1 MLATERAAAIE
12 DHRVLDGLLVRTAA
26 GESAAFRALYD
37 QTGPRLFAICLRLGR
52 NRALAEEF
60 LQEGYARIWERAG
73 QFDATRGSAWAW
85 MVAIVRNHA
94 IDQIR
99 AMRRDLAPE
108 SEGLEIADPI
118 AVGGMEMHVE
128 MIGVLRRLEEFDE
141 GPRRAIILAYRDGLS
156 YEELAGRMGIPV
168 GTAKTWVSRG
178 LTRLRRALEETS

>member
-12 DHRVLDGLLVRTAA
+12 DHRVLDGLLVRTAS
-26 GESAAFRALYD
+26 GDRAAFRSLYD
-37 QTGPRLFAICLRLGR
+37 QTAPRLFAICLRLGR

-73 QFDATRGSAWAW
+73 QFDAARGSAWAW
-85 MVAIVRNHA
+85 MIALVRNGA

-108 SEGLEIADPI
+108 TEGLEIADPL
-118 AVGGMEMHVE
+118 AVGGMETQVE
-128 MIGVLRRLEEFDE
+128 MIGVLRCLAELDE

-156 YEELAGRMGIPV
+156 YEELAGRLGIPV

-178 LTRLRRALEETS
+178 LARLRRALDQGS